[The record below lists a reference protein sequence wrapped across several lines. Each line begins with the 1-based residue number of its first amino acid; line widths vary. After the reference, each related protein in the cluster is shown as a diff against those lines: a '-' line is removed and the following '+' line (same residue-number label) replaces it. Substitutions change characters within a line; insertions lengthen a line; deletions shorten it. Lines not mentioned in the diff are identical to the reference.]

1 MSELEDL
8 YQDIIVDHFQNPR
21 CFGCMKDKDAGAK
34 LFNPLCGDQIDLCVK
49 IEDDKIKKIVFSGK
63 GCSISQAAASMMC
76 ELLEGKSISEAKEL
90 FELYQKMLKGEKQDD
105 ELNELGDLVALSGV
119 RKFSARIKC
128 AMLGWE
134 AVQKALNDYLQG
146 HYKTP
151 DCQKCEK
158 DCISKESNTHNCCHI
173 SYEQ

>member
-34 LFNPLCGDQIDLCVK
+34 LFNPLCGDQINLCVK

-90 FELYQKMLKGEKQDD
+90 FELYQKMLKGEKQCVIGLDYSVSLKHKIKTKNNKLIANYYYKRYIHLHKMFTKINYCD
-105 ELNELGDLVALSGV
+105 II
-119 RKFSARIKC
+119 RIS
-128 AMLGWE
+128 
-134 AVQKALNDYLQG
+134 Q
-146 HYKTP
+146 
-151 DCQKCEK
+151 
-158 DCISKESNTHNCCHI
+158 
-173 SYEQ
+173 